1 MMSRDAVL
9 TSGPA
14 DTAIQGKKRILMA
27 CPWGPAGGG
36 MYRVV
41 DYLMTQAR
49 DQKNASARLEGLDTR
64 GQGSALSSLKVL
76 ARAVHTLWQGHRR
89 GDVAGVHIHLAERLS
104 LLRKTVLMLACQAL
118 SLPMIV
124 HLHAAQ
130 FAQFY
135 QRLPRFAR
143 WLTRRILQIPPVIVV
158 LGPASRRFVTEVL
171 EVPTAKV
178 RIVPNGVP
186 PAPLPRS
193 LQTRTR
199 QILFVGNLSER
210 KGVGDL
216 LQALSLP
223 GWDRAHTRVIL
234 AGGGDVAGYR
244 HQAQA
249 LGLGDWVE
257 WTGWVER
264 EQVAQLMASADIL
277 VLPSYDE
284 GLPLVI
290 LEAMAQAVAVVCTPV
305 GEIPELMED
314 GQHALFVTPGDPQ
327 GLARQLQRLL
337 HDEPLRLQLAQAG
350 QQLHRREFSMATFD
364 SRIAEL
370 HQEFFGC
377 SARKLDSDPN

>member
-14 DTAIQGKKRILMA
+14 DTAIRGKKRILMA

-49 DQKNASARLEGLDTR
+49 DQKKASARLEGLDTR

-89 GDVAGVHIHLAERLS
+89 GDVAGIHIHLAERLS

-186 PAPLPRS
+186 AAPLPRS
-193 LQTRTR
+193 LQTSMR
-199 QILFVGNLSER
+199 QILFVGKLSER

-249 LGLGDWVE
+249 LGLVDWVE

>member
-9 TSGPA
+9 TSRPA
-14 DTAIQGKKRILMA
+14 DAAIRGKKRILMA

-41 DYLMTQAR
+41 DYLMAQAR

-64 GQGSALSSLKVL
+64 GQGSALSSMKVL
-76 ARAVHTLWQGHRR
+76 ARAVHALWQGHRR

-171 EVPTAKV
+171 NVPEAKV

-186 PAPLPRS
+186 SAPLPRS
-193 LQTRTR
+193 LQTHTR

-264 EQVAQLMASADIL
+264 EQVAQVMASADIL
-277 VLPSYDE
+277 VLPSHDE

-305 GEIPELMED
+305 GEIPELIEE
-314 GQHALFVTPGDPQ
+314 GQHALFVAPGDPQ

-370 HQEFFGC
+370 HQELFGC

>member
-9 TSGPA
+9 TSDTA
-14 DTAIQGKKRILMA
+14 DTAIRGTKRILMA

-41 DYLMTQAR
+41 DYLMTQAQ

-76 ARAVHTLWQGHRR
+76 ARAVRTLWQGHRR

-104 LLRKTVLMLACQAL
+104 LLRKTVLMLGCKAL

-135 QRLPRFAR
+135 RGLPRFAR

-186 PAPLPRS
+186 AAPLPRS
-193 LQTRTR
+193 LQARTR

-290 LEAMAQAVAVVCTPV
+290 LEAMAQSVAVVCTPV
-305 GEIPELMED
+305 GEIPELIQD
-314 GQHALFVTPGDPQ
+314 GLHALFVAPGDAPA
-327 GLARQLQRLL
+327 LARQLQRLL

-350 QQLHRREFSMATFD
+350 QHLHGQEFSMTRFE
-364 SRIAEL
+364 SRIAQL
-370 HQEFFGC
+370 HQELFGC

>member
-1 MMSRDAVL
+1 
-9 TSGPA
+9 
-14 DTAIQGKKRILMA
+14 
-27 CPWGPAGGG
+27 
-36 MYRVV
+36 
-41 DYLMTQAR
+41 
-49 DQKNASARLEGLDTR
+49 
-64 GQGSALSSLKVL
+64 LSSLKVL
-76 ARAVHTLWQGHRR
+76 ARAVRTLWQGHRR

-104 LLRKTVLMLACQAL
+104 LLRKTTLMLACQAL

-135 QRLPRFAR
+135 ERLPRFAR

-171 EVPTAKV
+171 NVPTAKV

-186 PAPLPRS
+186 AAPLPRS

-264 EQVAQLMASADIL
+264 DQVAQLMASADIL

-290 LEAMAQAVAVVCTPV
+290 LEAMAQGVAVVCTPV
-305 GEIPELMED
+305 GEI
-314 GQHALFVTPGDPQ
+314 GQVIENQHQALFVSPGDPQ
-327 GLARQLQRLL
+327 GLAGQLQRLL
-337 HDEPLRLQLAQAG
+337 NDEALRLQLAQAG
-350 QQLHRREFSMATFD
+350 QKLHRREFSMATFD
-364 SRIAEL
+364 SRISEL

-377 SARKLDSDPN
+377 NARKLDSDPN